1 MNVMFTVQGD
11 GRGHMTQAIAL
22 KEMLEQSGHRVV
34 AVLAGQNQS
43 RTLPSFF
50 TEAFQVPVEPFSSPG
65 FTLKHGKAIS
75 TLRSVLHFFGNVR
88 AYSRSLAAIQ
98 TAIDRSR
105 PDLVLNFLEPLAGYF
120 NLRHRPKVP
129 VLSVAHHFMFE
140 HPRYPKVHKFGVQAL
155 GMRFYVRLTGANAS
169 RLALSFYPGEDLP
182 GRRLFVCP
190 PVLRRQL
197 FELRPDPNGK
207 YLLVYL
213 LNHGYETEIEGWHRQ
228 HAEVPIHCFYDK
240 PGAPPEER
248 RTPNLTFH
256 ALHGEK
262 YLRLMAGCLGVV
274 CTAGFESISE
284 AAYLGKRLLMVPVQ
298 NHPEQTVN
306 ALDAQLAG
314 LGVHDTGFRLSRL
327 LESTDAKASA
337 GFKQWVDQAGAVAVR
352 AAEITAA
359 RGAWKPVTQ
368 PKAEL
373 PKSRKQG
380 EIRGARSLPGLGLGF
395 RAGLRGEE
403 KSES

>member
-1 MNVMFTVQGD
+1 MKVMFTVQGD

-22 KEMLEQSGHRVV
+22 KEMLELGGHRVV

-43 RTLPSFF
+43 RTLPAFF
-50 TEAFQVPVEPFSSPG
+50 TGAFNVPVEPFSSPG

-75 TLRSVLHFFGNVR
+75 TLRSVLHFFANVR
-88 AYSRSLAAIQ
+88 AYSRSLAAIEA
-98 TAIDRSR
+98 TIGRSQ
-105 PDLVLNFLEPLAGYF
+105 PDLIVNFLEPLAGYY
-120 NLRHRPKVP
+120 NLRRRPKVP

-140 HPRYPKVHKFGVQAL
+140 HPRYPRVHKFGLQAL

-182 GRRLFVCP
+182 ERRIFVCP
-190 PVLRRQL
+190 PILRRQL
-197 FELRPDPNGK
+197 FELRPDPLGQ
-207 YLLVYL
+207 YILVYL
-213 LNHGYETEIEGWHRQ
+213 LNHGYETEIEAWHRQ
-228 HAEVPIHCFYDK
+228 HPEVPIHCFYDK

-248 RTPNLTFH
+248 RTANLTFH

-314 LGVHDTGFRLSRL
+314 LGVYDKGFHLSRL
-327 LESTDAKASA
+327 LEPMNAKASA

-352 AAEITAA
+352 AAEVTAA
-359 RGAWKPVTQ
+359 RGTWRPATAALAGSPG
-368 PKAEL
+368 L
-373 PKSRKQG
+373 RKKG
-380 EIRGARSLPGLGLGF
+380 EIRGPGGQEIIGIQ
-395 RAGLRGEE
+395 
-403 KSES
+403 

>member
-22 KEMLEQSGHRVV
+22 KEMLQQRGHRVV

-43 RTLPSFF
+43 RTLPTFF
-50 TEAFQVPVEPFSSPG
+50 TEAFDVPVEPFPSPG
-65 FTLKHGKAIS
+65 FTLKQGKAIS
-75 TLRSVLHFFGNVR
+75 TARSVLNFFGNVR
-88 AYSRSLAAIQ
+88 AYGRSLGAMQA
-98 TAIDRSR
+98 AIDRTR
-105 PDLVLNFLEPLAGYF
+105 PELIVNFLDPLAGYF
-120 NLRHRPKVP
+120 NLRRRPKVP

-140 HPRYPKVHKFGVQAL
+140 HPRYPKVIKPGFQAL
-155 GMRFYVRLTGANAS
+155 GMRFYVRLTAANAS

-182 GRRLFVCP
+182 ERRLFVCP
-190 PVLRRQL
+190 PILRRQL
-197 FELRPDPNGK
+197 FELQPDPQGK

-213 LNHGYETEIEGWHRQ
+213 LNHGYETEIETWQRQ
-228 HAEVPIHCFYDK
+228 HPEVAIHCFYDK

-248 RTPNLTFH
+248 RLPNLTFH

-314 LGVHDTGFRLSRL
+314 LGMHDTGFRLSRL
-327 LESTDAKASA
+327 LQPMDRKVSLD
-337 GFKQWVDQAGAVAVR
+337 FKQWVDRAGAFAVR
-352 AAEITAA
+352 AAELTAA
-359 RGAWKPVTQ
+359 AGAGRPAATPDRSANLDPVRPASDVRRGN
-368 PKAEL
+368 
-373 PKSRKQG
+373 
-380 EIRGARSLPGLGLGF
+380 I
-395 RAGLRGEE
+395 
-403 KSES
+403 